1 MRTTLVLTALAI
13 SFSAVGCSGDGRSEV
28 SGTVTLNGQPIQE
41 GSINFIPIDGNQG
54 PGAGA
59 VIQNG
64 KYHIPRESGVTP
76 GKNRVELRAF
86 KETGRKVQ
94 DPTGPPG
101 TLAFE
106 RVLAFPPEYN
116 DRSTLTKDV
125 QRGSDT
131 IDFHIELP
139 EPGKPAK
146 GK

>member
-1 MRTTLVLTALAI
+1 
-13 SFSAVGCSGDGRSEV
+13 
-28 SGTVTLNGQPIQE
+28 LNGEPIQE
-41 GSINFIPIDGNQG
+41 GSINFIPVEGNQG
-54 PGAGA
+54 PGTGA

-64 KYHIPRESGVTP
+64 KYHIPRSSGVTA

-106 RVLAFPPEYN
+106 RLMVFPPEYN
-116 DRSTLTKDV
+116 DRSTLVKDV

-131 IDFHIELP
+131 IDFIIELP
-139 EPGKPAK
+139 EPGKPGKAK
-146 GK
+146 